1 MSENRVAIT
10 LTLNGGQQVRGTI
23 NSLTGDV
30 HSLTGAINTESR
42 AAQSAM
48 SDNVRSFNAM
58 EASMAS
64 VKATALG
71 LFSTLAAAAAAKEFI
86 ATADTMKLLDS
97 RIQLASKSNED
108 YVSSY
113 KKLIEISLATR
124 TDFEANA
131 QIFARTNKAI
141 ELMGGSA
148 QTTTRYTEL
157 LAKGLKIS
165 GTSAGEAA
173 SVIRQMSQALAS
185 GVLRGDEFNSLME
198 NGSRVA
204 YALAAGLHVSV
215 GELRS
220 MAENG
225 KLTSATVINA
235 LMSQA
240 DAIDSEFNRIQL
252 TVSDAMQNVKTQFG
266 QYVKAVDSGSGATAA
281 LASGINGLAADLPVV
296 IGGLV
301 TLGEIAAAVFASQMA
316 AGIAAYATAKA
327 SSIATERAH
336 SAAILENQQ
345 VNLARTQS
353 VMQSTTAEL
362 AAARAEHF
370 SAIET
375 RANIAAGM
383 AAIDTQIAQAR
394 ATIAATEATV
404 QHTSVQ
410 YINRQATEQLA
421 LAESHRAF
429 ILESLTAL
437 EAQQVVMADR
447 MAAAA
452 TAQAAAARNVAI
464 AEESAAVATT
474 SLTASMRLLLNPL
487 NLINVGL
494 SAMVG
499 WEIGQWL
506 NKFTVVQDTATKSV
520 GFFATALENV
530 NYVRERA
537 RLLANGDTAGV
548 EALTAAHEKQLSSI
562 KDNIQGSLDYRAS
575 LESTGKA
582 GAESAKAVGQLSD
595 SANGALAVDSDLVRS
610 RIDLLKAQGKI
621 QEAYEL
627 EATAIK
633 KLTGEQ
639 AKEYVSNELQ
649 IDQLKQKTG
658 AVDKLQQKLDQI
670 NSGKYKQQLISAS
683 SKYGVDPLLAL
694 TVAQLETQSGSNI
707 KTSSGNA
714 KGLMQMLPAAS
725 KDAGKV
731 TGYSVSQIRNNDPM
745 LQGPNIESG
754 VAYLKIIIERLGKNA
769 TVPNILAAYNGGAGA
784 LSDAKFNPALMS
796 KEAANYSAS
805 GNKIYDALV
814 KATGASTGFTE
825 AQLKA
830 KNSGNELIASISKEA
845 EMLGMTATARE
856 RSAELSKAIKDA
868 DTSQIPVITKLLQV
882 KWALADAQDKQN
894 KMWAAGIEDSNALA
908 AMMDATKFEESLAA
922 MAKELQARGLNNEQI
937 KNRIDLERQLNALKE
952 GHSDIPPAV
961 AKAQITR
968 RQTAATSIDQTL
980 VDATPK
986 ATNKS
991 LNEYVK
997 SLDNAKAKTA
1007 SLGEVT
1013 QAVFNGSL
1021 GGINAMAGAFDSMVN
1036 AISSNTLALEENRKK
1051 QAEIQSFQ
1059 PSLDKD
1065 QYLKDLKLK
1074 NDAIDKAAKEE
1085 KDLNTQTVSAKLAG
1099 TRQVASAV
1107 SGMLKQ
1113 GSTEQR
1119 AAHAIEMGLAGIE
1132 LAMNIMKITGI
1143 GAVSAAETASVAPSV
1158 AASTAKGGAKAAEA
1172 VATQASAGPYVGF
1185 ALMAAMAVAMAA
1197 IGFNTG
1203 AKGDIPVSGK
1213 IPDSPDSGTVLGDPT
1228 AKSDSINH
1236 VVTTLNDIHASEYRE
1251 LRGIN
1256 EGVQALQT
1264 GITNSITKLFQS
1276 GGLTTLTS
1284 LNLGKKVNMNGI
1296 DNGIVKAID
1305 EMLWGSV
1312 KREVT
1317 DQGIYAGGK
1326 QTIGALLGGANLSS
1340 NQFTEVTTTKKGGLF
1355 GSDSKRAEEIASA
1368 LNPEF
1373 KSALTQI
1380 FKGMGQSMQSMA
1392 GTFGADMT
1400 DVINQYTIP
1409 KLKVSLF
1416 GLSADKMTTK
1426 LNNVL
1431 STQMDKM
1438 TTNIFGGLIAQYQ
1451 KLGEGMFE
1459 TASRLASEKAVV
1471 LQALQVS
1478 GVGFGGDAVAMADG
1492 IVQLAGG
1499 LKEFQSQFQDYYS
1512 KFFTEAEQFSQ
1523 AKDSLSSQLGDF
1535 GKPLPATRQAYRD
1548 LANAQDLNT
1557 IAGRKLYATLL
1568 QLSGS
1573 ANDYYTKL
1581 EDLSATAEDNLRS
1594 LAGLG
1599 PTVSSSIAD
1608 VNKKLIEARSNWYL
1622 AGLDVKTMADLTA
1635 SAFDSLK
1642 TKLTQPF
1649 TDAQSSIADS
1659 LASAQGKQVAPTADI
1674 NAMMAALN
1682 KMTDPT
1688 DQVNQINKIQTA
1700 IKKKYD
1706 YEISLINKTTSA
1718 LSGIADFL
1726 NGLNYGDLSTL
1737 SPEEQLRAAQGAYG
1751 TNLLKAQAG
1760 DTDAQAKFSGLATQL
1775 LTVARNYHGSSTEY
1789 VKIAQS
1795 VKDAGTLLMGG
1806 MQSTQGVIDSAKTA
1820 TDTATTDMT
1829 TSLTT
1834 LSSITGK
1841 FATDLGTSF
1850 DAIIAKIKLPDPA
1863 AVDTTAAGTATNQTA
1878 QTPPPSVAQDSY
1890 AKLLDQRQASINTY
1904 ATATQNSGIKGAGK
1918 AFINQ
1923 QKATAKSASTN
1934 IDLTTKEI
1942 QNYQWWQEHDNLPFA
1957 EKSITDMQQYIALQ
1971 NELKAKGTKKKR
1983 KTEINGLISKLY
1995 AENGG
2000 TLKFRAEGGMTH
2012 GNTVFNEDGPELL
2025 NFSAPTMVTNN
2036 KNTQSIIALG
2046 NKEALEVV
2054 EKSNV
2059 ELRALVRLL
2068 SESQKQ
2074 QIDQLDTI
2082 SKDLS
2087 QLKNKARLSSAA

>member
-23 NSLTGDV
+23 NGITGDV
-30 HSLTGAINTESR
+30 HSLTGAINNESR

-58 EASMAS
+58 ETSMAS

-204 YALAAGLHVSV
+204 YALAAGMNTNV
-215 GELRS
+215 GALRK
-220 MAENG
+220 MAEEG

-252 TVSDAMQNVKTQFG
+252 TVSDAIQNVKTQFG

-281 LASGINGLAADLPVV
+281 LASGINGLAGDLPVV

-301 TLGEIAAAVFASQMA
+301 TLGEVAAAVFASQMA

-336 SAAILENQQ
+336 TAAILENQQ

-383 AAIDTQIAQAR
+383 AAVDTQIAQAR

-429 ILESLTAL
+429 IVESLTAL

-447 MAAAA
+447 MTAAA

-494 SAMVG
+494 AAMVG

-610 RIDLLKAQGKI
+610 RIDLLKAQGKV

-670 NSGKYKQQLISAS
+670 NSGKYKQQVISAS

-694 TVAQLETQSGSNI
+694 TVAQLETQSGYNL
-707 KTSSGNA
+707 KTSPTGA
-714 KGLMQMLPAAS
+714 KGLMQMTGIAVKDTS
-725 KDAGKV
+725 KV
-731 TGYSVSQIRNNDPM
+731 NGYNVNQVKTNDPM
-745 LQGPNIESG
+745 LQGPNIDSG
-754 VAYLKIIIERLGKNA
+754 VAYLKIIIDRLGKNA
-769 TVPNILAAYNGGAGA
+769 TVPNVLAAYNGGAGA

-814 KATGASTGFTE
+814 KATGASHGFAE
-825 AQLKA
+825 SQLKA
-830 KNSGNELIASISKEA
+830 KNSGNELIASINKETG
-845 EMLGMTATARE
+845 MLGVSAIAQE

-868 DTSQIPVITKLLQV
+868 DASQIPVITKLLQA

-894 KMWAAGIEDSNALA
+894 KMWAAGVEDSNALN
-908 AMMDATKFEESLAA
+908 AMLDATKFEETLAA

-952 GHSDIPPAV
+952 GHSNIPPAV
-961 AKAQITR
+961 AKAEITR
-968 RQTAATSIDQTL
+968 RQTASASIDQTL

-997 SLDNAKAKTA
+997 SLDNARAKTA

-1036 AISSNTLALEENRKK
+1036 AISSNTGALEENRKK

-1074 NDAIDKAAKEE
+1074 NDAIDKSAKEE

-1132 LAMNIMKITGI
+1132 LAMNLMKITGI
-1143 GAVSAAETASVAPSV
+1143 GAVTAAETASVAPAVS
-1158 AASTAKGGAKAAEA
+1158 ASTAKGSAKAAEA
-1172 VATQASAGPYVGF
+1172 VATQASAGPYIGF

-1197 IGFNTG
+1197 IGFSTG
-1203 AKGDIPVSGK
+1203 ATGDVAVSGK
-1213 IPDSPDSGTVLGDPT
+1213 VPDSPDSGTVLGDPT

-1256 EGVQALQT
+1256 QGVQALQT
-1264 GITNSITKLFQS
+1264 GITSSITKLFQS
-1276 GGLTTLTS
+1276 GGLTTLTG
-1284 LNLGKKVNMNGI
+1284 LKLGTKANVGGEQGISAAVN
-1296 DNGIVKAID
+1296 KF
-1305 EMLWGSV
+1305 LFGSV

-1326 QTIGALLGGANLSS
+1326 TSIGALLGGATLNSQ
-1340 NQFTEVTTTKKGGLF
+1340 QFTEVTTTKKGGLF
-1355 GSDSKRAEEIASA
+1355 SSDSKRAEEIASA

-1392 GTFGADMT
+1392 STFGADMST
-1400 DVINQYTIP
+1400 VINQYTIP
-1409 KLKVSLF
+1409 KLKVSLL
-1416 GLSADKMTTK
+1416 GLSSDKMVTK

-1431 STQMDKM
+1431 STQMDLM
-1438 TTNIFGGLIAQYQ
+1438 TTKIFGSLIAQYQ

-1523 AKDSLSSQLGDF
+1523 AKNNLSSQLGDF

-1608 VNKKLIEARSNWYL
+1608 LNKKLIEARANWYL

-1649 TDAQSSIADS
+1649 ADAKSSIADS
-1659 LASAQGKQVAPTADI
+1659 LASANGKQVSPTADI

-1682 KMTDPT
+1682 KMTDPSEQIT
-1688 DQVNQINKIQTA
+1688 QINKIQTA

-1718 LSGIADFL
+1718 LSSIADFL

-1737 SPEEQLRAAQGAYG
+1737 SPEEQLRAAKGAYG

-1760 DTDAQAKFSGLATQL
+1760 DTDAQAKFSGLANQL
-1775 LTVARNYHGSSTEY
+1775 LNVARSYYGSSKEY
-1789 VKIAQS
+1789 VNISQS
-1795 VKDAGTLLMGG
+1795 VKDAGALLMGG
-1806 MQSTQGVIDSAKTA
+1806 MQSTQEVIDSAKTA

-1834 LSSITGK
+1834 LSSITDK

-1850 DAIIAKIKLPDPA
+1850 DTIIAKIKLPDPA
-1863 AVDTTAAGTATNQTA
+1863 AVDTTAAGTTTNQAA

-1890 AKLLDQRQASINTY
+1890 TKLLDQRQASINTY
-1904 ATATQNSGIKGAGK
+1904 ATATQNAGIKGAGK
-1918 AFINQ
+1918 TFINQ
-1923 QKATAKSASTN
+1923 QKATAKSASAN

-1942 QNYQWWQEHDNLPFA
+1942 QNYQYWQEQSNLPFA

-2000 TLKFRAEGGMTH
+2000 TLKFRADGGMTH

-2046 NKEALEVV
+2046 NKETLEEVK
-2054 EKSNV
+2054 KSNV

-2074 QIDQLDTI
+2074 QIDQLDQMG
-2082 SKDLS
+2082 KDLA
-2087 QLKNKARLSSAA
+2087 QLRSKARLTAAV

>member
-10 LTLNGGQQVRGTI
+10 LTLNGGQQVRGVI
-23 NSLTGDV
+23 SGLTGDV
-30 HSLTGAINTESR
+30 QSLTGAVNSESR

-48 SDNVRSFNAM
+48 AENVRSFGAM

-64 VKATALG
+64 VKATAIG
-71 LFSTLAAAAAAKEFI
+71 LFGTFTAAAAIKEFI
-86 ATADTMKLLDS
+86 TTADTIKLLDS

-108 YVSSY
+108 YISSY

-148 QTTTRYTEL
+148 KTTTRYTEL

-266 QYVKAVDSGSGATAA
+266 QYVRAVDSGSGATSA
-281 LASGINGLAADLPVV
+281 LASSINGIAGDLPAV
-296 IGGLV
+296 ISGLV
-301 TLGEIAAAVFASQMA
+301 TLGEAAAAVFASQMA

-345 VNLARTQS
+345 VNLARTQA

-375 RANIAAGM
+375 RANIAAGLT
-383 AAIDTQIAQAR
+383 AVDTQIAQAR

-410 YINRQATEQLA
+410 FINRQATEQLA

-437 EAQQVVMADR
+437 EAEQVVMADR
-447 MAAAA
+447 MASAA
-452 TAQAAAARNVAI
+452 TAQAAAARNAAI

-499 WEIGQWL
+499 WQIGEWL
-506 NKFTVVQDTATKSV
+506 NQFAVVQDTATKSV

-537 RLLANGDTAGV
+537 KLLANGDTAGV

-575 LESTGKA
+575 LEKTGKA

-633 KLTGEQ
+633 KLNGEQ
-639 AKEYVSNELQ
+639 AKEYVSNELA

-658 AVDKLQQKLDQI
+658 AVDKLQQRLDSI
-670 NSGKYKQQLISAS
+670 NSGKYKQQIIGAS
-683 SKYGVDPLLAL
+683 NKYGVDPLVAL
-694 TVAQLETQSGSNI
+694 TVAELETQSGRNI

-714 KGLMQMLPAAS
+714 KGLMQMLPAAAI
-725 KDAGKV
+725 DAGKV
-731 TGYSVSQIRNNDPM
+731 TGYSVSQIRSNDPM

-754 VAYLKIIIERLGKNA
+754 VAYLKIIIDRLGKNA

-784 LSDAKFNPALMS
+784 LSKSGFNPALMRQ
-796 KEAANYSAS
+796 EAANYSAS
-805 GNKIYDALV
+805 GTKIYNATV
-814 KATGASTGFTE
+814 KATGATTGFAE

-830 KNSGNELIASISKEA
+830 RNAGNELIASIQKEIDIQG
-845 EMLGMTATARE
+845 LNGVQHE
-856 RSAELSKAIKDA
+856 RAIELQNALKNADA
-868 DTSQIPVITKLLQV
+868 SQIPEITKILQL
-882 KWALADAQDKQN
+882 KWAMADAQEKQN
-894 KMWAAGIEDSNALA
+894 KQNEATRQYRNEID
-908 AMMDATKFEESLAA
+908 AMQDATKFEESLAA

-952 GHSDIPPAV
+952 GHSDIPPAT
-961 AKAQITR
+961 AKAEITR
-968 RQTAATSIDQTL
+968 RQTATASIDQTL

-1036 AISSNTLALEENRKK
+1036 AISSNTAALEENRKK

-1065 QYLKDLKLK
+1065 QYLKDLKIK
-1074 NDAIDKAAKEE
+1074 NDALDKSAKEE
-1085 KDLNTQTVSAKLAG
+1085 QGLNAQTTSAKIGGARQIAG
-1099 TRQVASAV
+1099 AV
-1107 SGMLKQ
+1107 SSMLKQ

-1119 AAHAIEMGLAGIE
+1119 AAHAVEMGLAGIE
-1132 LAMNIMKITGI
+1132 MAMNLKKVLGI
-1143 GAVSAAETASVAPSV
+1143 GQVVAETVKSVGPTV
-1158 AASTAKGGAKAAEA
+1158 AASQTKGMAKASEA

-1213 IPDSPDSGTVLGDPT
+1213 IPESPDSGTVLGDPT
-1228 AKSDSINH
+1228 AKSESINH

-1256 EGVQALQT
+1256 QGVQALQS

-1276 GGLTTLTS
+1276 GGLTILTG
-1284 LNLGKKVNMNGI
+1284 LNLGTKANVGGEQAISAAVN
-1296 DNGIVKAID
+1296 KF
-1305 EMLWGSV
+1305 LFGSV

-1326 QTIGALLGGANLSS
+1326 QTIGALQNGANLQSS
-1340 NQFTEVTTTKKGGLF
+1340 QYTEITTTKKGGLF
-1355 GSDSKRAEEIASA
+1355 GGTSKSAEEIASA

-1392 GTFGADMT
+1392 TTFGADMA

-1438 TTNIFGGLIAQYQ
+1438 TTKIFGGLIAQYQ

-1492 IVQLAGG
+1492 IMQLAGG

-1523 AKDSLSSQLGDF
+1523 AKNSLSSQLGDF

-1581 EDLSATAEDNLRS
+1581 EDLSSTAEDNLRS

-1608 VNKKLIEARSNWYL
+1608 VNKKLIEARANWYL

-1635 SAFDSLK
+1635 TAFDSLK
-1642 TKLTQPF
+1642 AKLTQPF
-1649 TDAQSSIADS
+1649 VDAKSSITDS

-1674 NAMMAALN
+1674 NAMMAALS
-1682 KMTDPT
+1682 KMTDPSEQIT
-1688 DQVNQINKIQTA
+1688 QINKIQTA

-1718 LSGIADFL
+1718 LSSIADFL

-1737 SPEEQLRAAQGAYG
+1737 SPEEQLRAAKGAYG

-1760 DTDAQAKFSGLATQL
+1760 DTDAQAKFSGLANQL
-1775 LTVARNYHGSSTEY
+1775 LNVARSYYGSSKEY
-1789 VKIAQS
+1789 VNISQG
-1795 VKDAGTLLMGG
+1795 VKDAGNLLIGG
-1806 MQSTQGVIDSAKTA
+1806 MQNAQEVAATAQTATEAASTQ
-1820 TDTATTDMT
+1820 ME

-1834 LSSITGK
+1834 LSSIIDGFVTS
-1841 FATDLGTSF
+1841 LGTKF
-1850 DAIIAKIKLPDPA
+1850 DSIVAKIKLPDPT
-1863 AVDTTAAGTATNQTA
+1863 AVDTTAAGTATNQAA
-1878 QTPPPSVAQDSY
+1878 QTPSPSVAQDSY
-1890 AKLLDQRQASINTY
+1890 TKLLGQRQTSIDTY
-1904 ATATQNSGIKGAGK
+1904 ATATQNAGIKGAGK

-1923 QKATAKSASTN
+1923 QKATAKSASAN

-1942 QNYQWWQEHDNLPFA
+1942 QNYQYWQEHSNLPFA
-1957 EKSITDMQQYIALQ
+1957 EKSITDMQQYVTLNAEM
-1971 NELKAKGTKKKR
+1971 NAKGTKKKR
-1983 KTEINGLISKLY
+1983 KTELKGLISALY

-2000 TLKFRAEGGMTH
+2000 TLKFRADGGMTH

-2046 NKEALEVV
+2046 NKETLEEVK
-2054 EKSNV
+2054 KSNV

-2074 QIDQLDTI
+2074 QIDQLDTM
-2082 SKDLS
+2082 SKDLA
-2087 QLKNKARLSSAA
+2087 QLRNKSRLDRTAA